1 MLSKLIQIAKQL
13 NNPATR
19 HRDKEFS
26 CSTLSV
32 CAPIPG
38 WNDAGQGEFSAVGF
52 SYGASADGPVQS
64 RAGGPIEDLGE
75 EASSE
80 SSGSD
85 DEEQDADQTYDL
97 LAANL
102 GIDHFSVMLRRADKQ
117 DEDEALGQVKRPKR
131 LFSRKKAAQ
140 RAKRMAGQGAG
151 TWGAVHALAPARGPL
166 AGPRPS
172 GHSSTHR
179 LSRRDSPTYDYHGR
193 KRSRSVSSS
202 RSRSRSPRRRARDT
216 AKPQFISEFSVKAS
230 RHSSDSWRDLPSR
243 NLTASSSDR
252 AELRRSVLLLCAV
265 WRTQHTLQSSI
276 SRTISQNLEQV
287 ASGGP

>member
-80 SSGSD
+80 SSGM
-85 DEEQDADQTYDL
+85 Q
-97 LAANL
+97 
-102 GIDHFSVMLRRADKQ
+102 
-117 DEDEALGQVKRPKR
+117 
-131 LFSRKKAAQ
+131 
-140 RAKRMAGQGAG
+140 QG
-151 TWGAVHALAPARGPL
+151 
-166 AGPRPS
+166 S
-172 GHSSTHR
+172 
-179 LSRRDSPTYDYHGR
+179 
-193 KRSRSVSSS
+193 
-202 RSRSRSPRRRARDT
+202 
-216 AKPQFISEFSVKAS
+216 
-230 RHSSDSWRDLPSR
+230 
-243 NLTASSSDR
+243 
-252 AELRRSVLLLCAV
+252 
-265 WRTQHTLQSSI
+265 
-276 SRTISQNLEQV
+276 
-287 ASGGP
+287 